1 MWCFFYDSC
10 HSNSKIEESQNHSS
24 NNHMGQLVK
33 IPTTKKERFQ
43 NHVSLT
49 QKLDFLVLRKLT
61 FELRITVKRI
71 VFCIYPNNTN
81 SAKSRFEALDSRL
94 PLSNAKTK
102 QILSAFRN
110 RFSNIW
116 LEMIYN
122 LVHHLSNTPKDNT
135 KFGIT
140 ILKLKLFIIIR
151 PNVMIEIPTTTP
163 SLVCEFIITVISSM
177 YKKKIYKN
185 KIHPYH
191 KLNFNTNWLH
201 KWSICTWLLE
211 RLHTTW

>member
-1 MWCFFYDSC
+1 MHGIDDACML
-10 HSNSKIEESQNHSS
+10 HSRIYSVGACKQDEQ
-24 NNHMGQLVK
+24 GRFVK
-33 IPTTKKERFQ
+33 AYARKFEGKPNIREAEATG
-43 NHVSLT
+43 
-49 QKLDFLVLRKLT
+49 VLEGLKM
-61 FELRITVKRI
+61 V
-71 VFCIYPNNTN
+71 
-81 SAKSRFEALDSRL
+81 
-94 PLSNAKTK
+94 TK
-102 QILSAFRN
+102 QFSAFRN

-191 KLNFNTNWLH
+191 KLNFNTN
-201 KWSICTWLLE
+201 
-211 RLHTTW
+211 